1 MQCTEVYR
9 QFKVIRYIVGYY
21 FVVGVYSL
29 SETMN
34 VKLMIFDFVL
44 IMCFLFPILFTKMTC
59 NGNYI
64 NCMTFFWTKCSL

>member
-9 QFKVIRYIVGYY
+9 QFKVIMYIVGYY

-34 VKLMIFDFVL
+34 AKLMIFDFVFDHVIQVGSVKT
-44 IMCFLFPILFTKMTC
+44 IMQCRYNM
-59 NGNYI
+59 
-64 NCMTFFWTKCSL
+64 